1 MILFYTIK
9 LKVRGGDLATDLS
22 ARDGNLIE
30 HWYIACLERE
40 LPRHKPI
47 KRVIYDQPL
56 VLFRSKTGEVVCLP
70 DRCLHRH
77 AQLSLGDIVDGKLGC
92 PYHGWLYDE
101 TGTVVGVPSEGPR
114 FDKDNPRRCL
124 RPRKTHVQDGCVWVW
139 MGKGEATIAPPYRFP
154 SFHAPSYRKYFMITD
169 FDNEVTHLAENFMD
183 VPHTVFVHAG
193 WFRTR
198 SKKEVPIK
206 LEVENGQVLVTYQQE
221 QDEIGFWGR
230 LLNPSG
236 EGMMHTDR
244 FIMPNITRVDYRFG
258 NSTGFIISSQIT
270 PVSTLKS
277 RVYTEIAYDLG
288 FLNIPFHPIL
298 RFYTRQ
304 VIEQDVDIM
313 KNQGDNFKIDLSTDF
328 NHTEADMIHQ
338 AIEELRELGMAEV
351 NTYQKPQYEKQGVIW
366 I

>member
-1 MILFYTIK
+1 M
-9 LKVRGGDLATDLS
+9 ANDLS
-22 ARDGNLIE
+22 TRDGKLIE

-40 LPRHKPI
+40 LSYKKPI
-47 KRVIYDQPL
+47 KRVIYDHPL
-56 VLFRSKTGEVVCLP
+56 VLFKTRENKVVCLP

-77 AQLSLGDIVDGKLGC
+77 AQLSLGEVIDGKLLGC
-92 PYHGWLYDE
+92 PYHGWVYDE
-101 TGTVVGVPSEGPR
+101 EGTVVGVPSEGPR
-114 FDKDNPRRCL
+114 FNKESPRRCL
-124 RPRKTHVQDGCVWVW
+124 RPRRTYVQDGCVWVW
-139 MGKGEATIAPPYRFP
+139 MGEEEPSGNPPYRFP
-154 SFHAPSYRKYFMITD
+154 SFHVPSYRKYFMITD

-206 LEVENGQVLVTYQQE
+206 LEVENGEVLVTYQQE

-236 EGMMHTDR
+236 EGMVHTDR
-244 FIMPNITRVDYRFG
+244 FVMPNITRVDYRFG

-288 FLNIPFHPIL
+288 FLNLPLGPIMP
-298 RFYTRQ
+298 FYTRR

-313 KNQGDNFKIDLSTDF
+313 KNQGDNFKVDLSTDF
-328 NHTEADMIHQ
+328 NHTEADIVHQ
-338 AIEELRELGMAEV
+338 AIEELRERGVREARSYFAPEY
-351 NTYQKPQYEKQGVIW
+351 NKAGVIW